1 MRESVKNGSI
11 TLAVPSTDPSST
23 IISSKYTDSTI
34 EQLINDKDSLRNG
47 FYIVNKTDIVIVKDH
62 EIINMFKEGVIHG
75 IDGKNGA
82 DGKSA
87 YELYC
92 DTVPEGETP
101 MSKEEWLES
110 LKVAKLTW
118 KEI

>member
-1 MRESVKNGSI
+1 MK
-11 TLAVPSTDPSST
+11 
-23 IISSKYTDSTI
+23 
-34 EQLINDKDSLRNG
+34 SLRAESN
-47 FYIVNKTDIVIVKDH
+47 YDIYCDTVP
-62 EIINMFKEGVIHG
+62 
-75 IDGKNGA
+75 DGETPLSEEKWLETLKGA

-92 DTVPEGETP
+92 DTVPDGETP